1 MLLLAALAWSAEVV
15 VGVDAATVQD
25 AVHIAQPGDVVVLP
39 EGDWSGPVVV
49 DRSITLTSR
58 GGVLVGETGR
68 TLTIDAPDVAVDGL
82 VLRGSGDDLAV
93 PDACVYVTAEARG
106 VVIRDSQLSD
116 CLFGIWLHE
125 VTDARVI
132 GNEVIGRPG
141 VMNARKGNG
150 IHVFHCVGALV
161 DGNEVRDARDGIYV
175 GVTEDAV
182 ISNNTVSDQRYGIH
196 YMYSSGKTIEG
207 NIADGNSGGI
217 ALMQSRQL
225 TVRNNVA
232 RGNEKAGILFRD
244 AMESQITGNVV
255 ENNGEGMFF
264 FSSYDNTLAFNTVRG
279 NQMGARVWAG
289 TSRNDIHHNSFVGNR
304 QQIFYVSASDQTWGP
319 NYWSDYVGWDQDGD
333 GHGDVPYRN
342 NAMTAQLL
350 HRYPQAVLLL
360 NSPTLE
366 ILGMLQARLPA
377 LRVPTVID
385 ESPLVAPPVPAH
397 SEGAL

>member
-1 MLLLAALAWSAEVV
+1 MWLVAMAWSAEIV
-15 VGVDAATVQD
+15 VGVNAPTVQD
-25 AVHIAQPGDVVVLP
+25 AVDAAMPGDIVVLP
-39 EGDWSGPVVV
+39 DGEWPGPVVV
-49 DRSITLTSR
+49 DRPLTLTSR
-58 GGVLVGETGR
+58 GGVLVGDSGR
-68 TLTIDAPDVAVDGL
+68 TLTIDAPDVTVDGL
-82 VLRGSGDDLAV
+82 VLRGSGSDLAV
-93 PDACVYVTAEARG
+93 PDACVYVTAASRG
-106 VVIRDSQLSD
+106 VVIRDSHLSD

-125 VTDARVI
+125 VPDARVT

-161 DGNEVRDARDGIYV
+161 DGNVVTDARDGIYV
-175 GVTEDAV
+175 GVTEQAV
-182 ISNNTVSDQRYGIH
+182 ISNNIVSNQRYGIH
-196 YMYSSGKTIEG
+196 YMYSSGNTIEG
-207 NIADGNSGGI
+207 NIADNNSGGI
-217 ALMQSRQL
+217 ALMQSRSL
-225 TVRNNVA
+225 TVRDNVT
-232 RGNEKAGILFRD
+232 RGNDKAGILFRD
-244 AMESQITGNVV
+244 AMDSLITGNIVQD
-255 ENNGEGMFF
+255 NGEGMFF
-264 FSSYDNTLAFNTVRG
+264 FSSYDNTLAFNTISG

-289 TSRNDIHHNSFVGNR
+289 TSRNDIHDNAFIGNR

-350 HRYPQAVLLL
+350 HRFPQAVLLL

-385 ESPLVAPPVPAH
+385 ERPLVAPPAPPKTGVP
-397 SEGAL
+397 